1 MDNVITL
8 DLYGPSNQMMMLFC
22 RDTNLDNTVL
32 YVINNASCYAKAIE
46 AIANHE
52 GITQREADDRVY
64 QQNGKKFKHKFLK
77 SQGYKMLSALTLAQ
91 LNEKIIAHFG
101 VEDTYTT
108 RVAQQ

>member
-1 MDNVITL
+1 MVITL

-32 YVINNASCYAKAIE
+32 YVVNNASCYAKAVE
-46 AIANHE
+46 AIAINE
-52 GITQREADDRVY
+52 DLFSEVVDAVVY

-101 VEDTYTT
+101 ME
-108 RVAQQ
+108 